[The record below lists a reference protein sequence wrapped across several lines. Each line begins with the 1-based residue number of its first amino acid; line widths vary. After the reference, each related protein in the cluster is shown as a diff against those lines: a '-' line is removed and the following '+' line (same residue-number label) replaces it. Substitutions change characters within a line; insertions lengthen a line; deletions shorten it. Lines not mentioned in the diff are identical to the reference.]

1 MRGRYTDGLMTAN
14 DTDGAAGTAARRRWK
29 AVLLTAEQLDELSAR
44 DPLGNFQQG
53 SRMAALAARHGSVCS
68 NVGLTDADGHVV
80 AGAMIAYTPS
90 RFGMSGSIWLGP
102 ICDPDDTPM
111 LSALSDAIRADAK
124 RHHAIE
130 VAAWPNLVYRLHA
143 SDGTPTEEPHDGYL
157 RAFEGLGWSHQPL
170 TCGYDSVINRWV
182 YVKDLTAY
190 GTADALLKSYAKRTQ
205 WSIERARSMGVVVRE
220 VGVGE
225 LRVFADIER
234 QTAQRRHFAYRGE
247 QYFRDFAAAFGD
259 RAHFLIAYIDTAAY
273 EASMRRKAQRLEE
286 LVAGLEAKLAQR
298 ETTKLRRRHNEES
311 SNLKAARKRLD
322 AARGLTARG
331 AMLPAACS
339 LFVTHPNETV
349 YLYSG
354 SVEEYKPFYASAL
367 IQHEAMVTLCLDKGI
382 TRYNFYGIDGVF
394 DDPDSEGHGV
404 LEFKQGFN
412 GHVEELVGEFTLPV
426 GRARLAL
433 RNTLKRVLG

>member
-1 MRGRYTDGLMTAN
+1 MATRKTAQANEGRWTA
-14 DTDGAAGTAARRRWK
+14 TQ
-29 AVLLTAEQLDELSAR
+29 LTAQEMDALSGS
-44 DPLGNFQQG
+44 DPLGDFQQT
-53 SRMAALAARHGSVCS
+53 SQMAALAAKHGSVCS
-68 NVGLTDADGHVV
+68 QVGLRDADGHIV

-90 RFGMSGSIWLGP
+90 RFGMAGSIWLGP
-102 ICDPDDTPM
+102 VCDPDDAAM
-111 LSALSDAIRADAK
+111 MAAMSDAIRADAK
-124 RHHAIE
+124 RRHAIS
-130 VAAWPNLVYRLHA
+130 VSCWPNLVYRLRA
-143 SDGTPTEEPHDGYL
+143 SDGTPTEEPHDEYL
-157 RAFEGLGWSHQPL
+157 RAFERLGWQHQPF
-170 TCGYDSVINRWV
+170 TRGYDSVINRWV
-182 YVKDLTAY
+182 YVKDLTPHD
-190 GTADALLKSYAKRTQ
+190 TADALLKSYEKRTQ

-220 VGVGE
+220 VGADE
-225 LRVFADIER
+225 LHVFADIER

-247 QYFRDFAAAFGD
+247 QYFHDFADAFGD
-259 RAHFLIAYIDTAAY
+259 RTHFLIAYIDTAAY

-286 LVAGLEAKLAQR
+286 LVAGLEEKLAQR

-311 SNLKAARKRLD
+311 SNLKAAHKRLD
-322 AARGLTARG
+322 AARELKARG

-367 IQHEAMVTLCLDKGI
+367 IQHEAMVKLCLDKGI

-412 GHVEELVGEFTLPV
+412 GHVEELVGEFVLPV
-426 GRARLAL
+426 SRARMAL
-433 RNTLKRVLG
+433 RRTLKKVLG

>member
-1 MRGRYTDGLMTAN
+1 MQ
-14 DTDGAAGTAARRRWK
+14 
-29 AVLLTAEQLDELSAR
+29 LTAEQLDALSAR
-44 DPLGNFQQG
+44 DPRGNFQQS
-53 SRMAALAARHGSVCS
+53 SRMATLAAQHGVTCS
-68 NVGLTDADGHVV
+68 NVGLEDGDGHVV

-102 ICDPDDTPM
+102 LCDPDDTPM
-111 LSALSDAIRADAK
+111 LSAVSDAIHADAK

-130 VAAWPNLVYRLHA
+130 VAAWPNLVYRLRA
-143 SDGTPTEEPHDGYL
+143 SDGTPSEAPHDGYL
-157 RAFEGLGWSHQPL
+157 RAFEALGWRHQPF
-170 TCGYDSVINRWV
+170 TRGYDSVINRWV
-182 YVKDLTAY
+182 YVKDLSAY
-190 GTADALLKSYAKRTQ
+190 TTADELLGSYEKRTQ
-205 WSIERARSMGVVVRE
+205 WSIGRARSMGVVVKE
-220 VGVGE
+220 VGADE
-225 LRVFADIER
+225 LGVFADIER

-247 QYFRDFAAAFGD
+247 QYFHDFAAAFGN

-273 EASMRRKAQRLEE
+273 EASMQEKVRRLEE
-286 LVAGLEAKLAQR
+286 VVSELEEKIAQR

-322 AARGLTARG
+322 AARELTARG

-339 LFVTHPNETV
+339 LFVTHPRETV

-367 IQHEAMVTLCLDKGI
+367 IQHEAMVRLCLDKGI

-394 DDPDSEGHGV
+394 DDPDDEGHGV

-412 GHVEELVGEFTLPV
+412 GQVEELVGEFTLPV
-426 GRARLAL
+426 SRTRIAL
-433 RNTLKRVLG
+433 RNTLKKVLG